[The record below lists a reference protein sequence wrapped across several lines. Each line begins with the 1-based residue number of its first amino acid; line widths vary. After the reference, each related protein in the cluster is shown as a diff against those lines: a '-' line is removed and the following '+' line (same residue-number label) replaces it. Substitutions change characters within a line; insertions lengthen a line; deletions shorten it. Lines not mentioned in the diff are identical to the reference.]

1 MGSVSNL
8 TSLQIKIMAII
19 LIPISILSIIFLSKD
34 LDANLLG
41 EKYAI
46 SVGVDIKKLKTK
58 LILLS
63 CILTATVVAFTGP
76 IAFIGIMCPI
86 LARMLCG
93 TSKHLYVM
101 PVTALLGSLFLL
113 VADILVRPGV
123 VIPSSSNVLGLSCP
137 LSIIG
142 APIAILIYLKIRKLG
157 I

>member
-1 MGSVSNL
+1 M
-8 TSLQIKIMAII
+8 
-19 LIPISILSIIFLSKD
+19 
-34 LDANLLG
+34 G

-46 SVGVDIKKLKTK
+46 SVGVDIKRLKTE
-58 LILLS
+58 LLLLS

-101 PVTALLGSLFLL
+101 PVTALLGALFLV

-123 VIPSSSNVLGLSCP
+123 VIPVSSNVLGLSCP

-142 APIAILIYLKIRKLG
+142 APIAIFIYLKVRKLG